1 MGQFVGVLALLI
13 SETPVLSFNVSRYV
27 AVLQEIMKN
36 IPQNDTRF
44 RMNEIF
50 SFCFLL
56 RKYCFSN
63 PSKCY

>member
-27 AVLQEIMKN
+27 VVLQEIMNN

-44 RMNEIF
+44 RMN
-50 SFCFLL
+50 
-56 RKYCFSN
+56 
-63 PSKCY
+63 